1 MPDPES
7 SPRFRALI
15 NYRTPA
21 GGQGSRKR
29 RIASAWSAVQSFLR
43 DCAEVE
49 PIDHATLAL
58 FDADEYTPDYDP
70 RPLLEATVELLGPAR
85 AAVWARP
92 GFGTEVE
99 RELGASRVF
108 RWTVPPSGIDAVVE
122 YLESGEPWPRHY
134 LGPLKLNVRWR
145 FTLRDPRTRSVLPFQ
160 DRSHYVDAYWA
171 RSQLGLSLGPR
182 SVVDLDLNFPWE
194 EPDSEFLEYVEAL
207 APRVPVRLTASR
219 FRLLRPN
226 ARASAYVARRLQP
239 GMFDGALA

>member
-70 RPLLEATVELLGPAR
+70 RPLLEASVPRSSGSSAR
-85 AAVWARP
+85 AAS
-92 GFGTEVE
+92 FG
-99 RELGASRVF
+99 G
-108 RWTVPPSGIDAVVE
+108 
-122 YLESGEPWPRHY
+122 
-134 LGPLKLNVRWR
+134 
-145 FTLRDPRTRSVLPFQ
+145 
-160 DRSHYVDAYWA
+160 
-171 RSQLGLSLGPR
+171 
-182 SVVDLDLNFPWE
+182 
-194 EPDSEFLEYVEAL
+194 
-207 APRVPVRLTASR
+207 R
-219 FRLLRPN
+219 FR
-226 ARASAYVARRLQP
+226 RRESTQ
-239 GMFDGALA
+239 